1 MEIITSLF
9 NSIVTIVTNLGSM
22 IVSAIDFILL
32 IFVKLPFII
41 TNDLFSQLPFIFR
54 YGLLG
59 WFGIVISIY
68 VSFILSLLKLN

>member
-32 IFVKLPFII
+32 IFVKLPFI
-41 TNDLFSQLPFIFR
+41 FR

-59 WFGIVISIY
+59 CFGIVITIS
-68 VSFILSLLKLN
+68 VLKLLSLLKLN